1 MDIQEGIDVYS
12 TAKSEYTQQF
22 CVFLIPALLTYFLS
36 LLEEAKEKEKDLK
49 RVLWTFQNLLKD
61 IPEWNTDKVLRETE
75 VIQTNTKCD
84 YLEELLTA
92 VFVAHTKV
100 LSAIRINS
108 KNKKLQIT
116 IPKVDHFL
124 HRTLSECARSLWSNA
139 YLFSEQATSVDRQKN
154 LRQVEQL
161 IHQAILQSIRGM
173 LPVKNILKE
182 YLTDDGDDKDDK
194 DEADAVAEA
203 EVEEKQGLVVE
214 KQPAGVPAEVPAE
227 VPVEESPIKLEDL
240 SGAVTTTEPVITQ
253 VTEPLVEATAPV
265 VQATATETVTPPQ
278 VIVVDTEQSVKF
290 TDHDTVFD
298 SENPNANSIDM
309 KEYKEESELASV
321 SAIDI
326 LEPVGALDDFEDLDK
341 PAEQNMIMDDFE
353 SLA

>member
-194 DEADAVAEA
+194 DEKDEKDDAIANADVKV
-203 EVEEKQGLVVE
+203 EVEEEKTGLVVE
-214 KQPAGVPAEVPAE
+214 KQPA
-227 VPVEESPIKLEDL
+227 EEPSIALEDL
-240 SGAVTTTEPVITQ
+240 SGA
-253 VTEPLVEATAPV
+253 APV
-265 VQATATETVTPPQ
+265 VVAPLPEPEPEPAPEAEAPPQ

-290 TDHDTVFD
+290 TDHDTIFD
-298 SENPNANSIDM
+298 SENPDGNAINM

-326 LEPVGALDDFEDLDK
+326 LEPVGAIDEFEDLEK
-341 PAEQNMIMDDFE
+341 PAEQNMAMDDFE

>member
-36 LLEEAKEKEKDLK
+36 LLEEAKDKEKDLK

-182 YLTDDGDDKDDK
+182 YLTDDGDDKDEK
-194 DEADAVAEA
+194 DEKEDEPLAEA
-203 EVEEKQGLVVE
+203 EVAVEEKSGLVVE
-214 KQPAGVPAEVPAE
+214 KQEP
-227 VPVEESPIKLEDL
+227 PIALEDL
-240 SGAVTTTEPVITQ
+240 SGAVTAVQDLSGAGPEPEPEPEPA
-253 VTEPLVEATAPV
+253 VTA
-265 VQATATETVTPPQ
+265 PPQ
-278 VIVVDTEQSVKF
+278 VIIVDTEQSVKF

-298 SENPNANSIDM
+298 SENPDGNAINM

-326 LEPVGALDDFEDLDK
+326 LEPVGALDEFEDLEK
-341 PAEQNMIMDDFE
+341 PADQSMAMDDFE

>member
-22 CVFLIPALLTYFLS
+22 CIFLIPALLTYFLS

-61 IPEWNTDKVLRETE
+61 IPEWNTDKVIRETE
-75 VIQTNTKCD
+75 TIQSNTKCD

-108 KNKKLQIT
+108 KSKKLQIT

-154 LRQVEQL
+154 LRQVEHL
-161 IHQAILQSIRGM
+161 LHQAILQSIRGM

-182 YLTDDGDDKDDK
+182 YLTDDGDVEG
-194 DEADAVAEA
+194 DEEVKETVPEIKVAVTKNAE
-203 EVEEKQGLVVE
+203 
-214 KQPAGVPAEVPAE
+214 
-227 VPVEESPIKLEDL
+227 EDL
-240 SGAVTTTEPVITQ
+240 SGSVVLSQTAEEVPKETTEETPEETKAPEETQPVIF
-253 VTEPLVEATAPV
+253 
-265 VQATATETVTPPQ
+265 
-278 VIVVDTEQSVKF
+278 VDTEQSVKF
-290 TDHDTVFD
+290 TDHDAMFD
-298 SENPNANSIDM
+298 SDNPGQNSIDM
-309 KEYKEESELASV
+309 KEHSEESELASV

-326 LEPVGALDDFEDLDK
+326 LDPLAGGLDDFEDLDK
-341 PAEQNMIMDDFE
+341 PADQPMGLGDFE
-353 SLA
+353 TLA

>member
-22 CVFLIPALLTYFLS
+22 CIFLIPALLTYFLS

-61 IPEWNTDKVLRETE
+61 IPEWNTDKVMRETE
-75 VIQTNTKCD
+75 TIQSNTKCD

-108 KNKKLQIT
+108 KSKKLQIT

-154 LRQVEQL
+154 LRQVEHL
-161 IHQAILQSIRGM
+161 LHQAILQSIRGM

-182 YLTDDGDDKDDK
+182 YLTDDG
-194 DEADAVAEA
+194 
-203 EVEEKQGLVVE
+203 EVEGDEEVKEEVKE
-214 KQPAGVPAEVPAE
+214 TVPEIEVAVTKNTE
-227 VPVEESPIKLEDL
+227 EDL
-240 SGAVTTTEPVITQ
+240 SGSVVLSQTPETKEIAKETPEETPEAPEETPEETKVPEETQPVIF
-253 VTEPLVEATAPV
+253 
-265 VQATATETVTPPQ
+265 
-278 VIVVDTEQSVKF
+278 VDTEQSVKF
-290 TDHDTVFD
+290 TDHDAMFD
-298 SENPNANSIDM
+298 SDNPGQNSIDM
-309 KEYKEESELASV
+309 KEHTEESDLASV

-326 LEPVGALDDFEDLDK
+326 LDPLAGGLDDFEDLDK
-341 PAEQNMIMDDFE
+341 PADQPMGLGDFE
-353 SLA
+353 TLA

>member
-22 CVFLIPALLTYFLS
+22 CIFLIPALLTYFLS

-61 IPEWNTDKVLRETE
+61 IPEWNTDKVMRETE
-75 VIQTNTKCD
+75 TIQSNTKCD

-108 KNKKLQIT
+108 KSKKLQIT

-154 LRQVEQL
+154 LRQVEHL
-161 IHQAILQSIRGM
+161 LHQAILQSIRGM

-182 YLTDDGDDKDDK
+182 YLTDDG
-194 DEADAVAEA
+194 
-203 EVEEKQGLVVE
+203 EVEGDEEVKEEVKE
-214 KQPAGVPAEVPAE
+214 TVPEIEVAVTKNAE
-227 VPVEESPIKLEDL
+227 EDL
-240 SGAVTTTEPVITQ
+240 SGSVVLSQTAEETAQEAPKETPEETQAPEETQPVIF
-253 VTEPLVEATAPV
+253 
-265 VQATATETVTPPQ
+265 
-278 VIVVDTEQSVKF
+278 VDTEQSVKF
-290 TDHDTVFD
+290 TDHDAMFD
-298 SENPNANSIDM
+298 SDNPGQNSIDM
-309 KEYKEESELASV
+309 KEHMEESDLASV

-326 LEPVGALDDFEDLDK
+326 LDPLAGGLDDFEDLDK
-341 PAEQNMIMDDFE
+341 PADQPMGLGDFE
-353 SLA
+353 TLA

>member
-22 CVFLIPALLTYFLS
+22 CIFLIPALLTYFLS

-61 IPEWNTDKVLRETE
+61 IPEWNTDKVMRETE
-75 VIQTNTKCD
+75 TIQSNTKCD

-108 KNKKLQIT
+108 KSKKLQIT

-154 LRQVEQL
+154 LRQVEHL
-161 IHQAILQSIRGM
+161 LHQAILQSIRGM

-182 YLTDDGDDKDDK
+182 YLTDDGDVEG
-194 DEADAVAEA
+194 DEEVKETVPEIEVAVTKNTE
-203 EVEEKQGLVVE
+203 
-214 KQPAGVPAEVPAE
+214 
-227 VPVEESPIKLEDL
+227 EDL
-240 SGAVTTTEPVITQ
+240 SGSVVLSQTVQEVPEETAPEVAKETTQETPEETPEETKAPEETQPVIF
-253 VTEPLVEATAPV
+253 
-265 VQATATETVTPPQ
+265 
-278 VIVVDTEQSVKF
+278 VDTEQSVKF
-290 TDHDTVFD
+290 TDHDAMFD
-298 SENPNANSIDM
+298 SDNPGKNSIDM
-309 KEYKEESELASV
+309 KEHTEDSELASV

-326 LEPVGALDDFEDLDK
+326 LDPLAGGLDDFEDLDK
-341 PAEQNMIMDDFE
+341 PADQPMGLGDFE
-353 SLA
+353 TLA

>member
-22 CVFLIPALLTYFLS
+22 CVFLIPSLLTYFLS

-182 YLTDDGDDKDDK
+182 YLTDDGDEK
-194 DEADAVAEA
+194 DEAPEKTDGDEAVVEP
-203 EVEEKQGLVVE
+203 EVEIEKQSGLIVEKQGADE
-214 KQPAGVPAEVPAE
+214 P
-227 VPVEESPIKLEDL
+227 PISLEDL
-240 SGAVTTTEPVITQ
+240 SGSTVPVSEPQPIVPEPEPVD
-253 VTEPLVEATAPV
+253 TA
-265 VQATATETVTPPQ
+265 PPQ

-298 SENPNANSIDM
+298 SENPDENSINM

-326 LEPVGALDDFEDLDK
+326 LEAVGSLDEYEDLEK
-341 PAEQNMIMDDFE
+341 PAEQDMVMDDFE

>member
-22 CVFLIPALLTYFLS
+22 CIFLIPALLTYFLS

-61 IPEWNTDKVLRETE
+61 IPEWNTDKVMRETE
-75 VIQTNTKCD
+75 TIQSNTKCD

-108 KNKKLQIT
+108 KSKKLQIT

-154 LRQVEQL
+154 LRQVEHL
-161 IHQAILQSIRGM
+161 LHQAILQSIRGM

-182 YLTDDGDDKDDK
+182 YLTDDG
-194 DEADAVAEA
+194 
-203 EVEEKQGLVVE
+203 EVEGDEEVKEEVKE
-214 KQPAGVPAEVPAE
+214 TVPEIEVAVTKNAE
-227 VPVEESPIKLEDL
+227 EDL
-240 SGAVTTTEPVITQ
+240 SGSVVLSQTPETKEIAKETPEETPEAPEETPEETKVPEETQPVIF
-253 VTEPLVEATAPV
+253 
-265 VQATATETVTPPQ
+265 
-278 VIVVDTEQSVKF
+278 VDTEQSVKF
-290 TDHDTVFD
+290 TDHDAMFD
-298 SENPNANSIDM
+298 SDNPGQNSIDM
-309 KEYKEESELASV
+309 KEHMEESDLASV

-326 LEPVGALDDFEDLDK
+326 LDPLAGGMDDFEDLDK
-341 PAEQNMIMDDFE
+341 PADQPMGLGDFE
-353 SLA
+353 TLA

>member
-36 LLEEAKEKEKDLK
+36 LLEEAKDKEKDLK

-182 YLTDDGDDKDDK
+182 YLTDDGDDKDEK
-194 DEADAVAEA
+194 DEKEEEPLAEA
-203 EVEEKQGLVVE
+203 EVAVEEKSGLVVE
-214 KQPAGVPAEVPAE
+214 KQGAEEP
-227 VPVEESPIKLEDL
+227 PIALEDL
-240 SGAVTTTEPVITQ
+240 SGAVTAVQDLSGAGPEPVPEPEPA
-253 VTEPLVEATAPV
+253 VTA
-265 VQATATETVTPPQ
+265 PPQ
-278 VIVVDTEQSVKF
+278 VIIVDTEQSVKF

-298 SENPNANSIDM
+298 SENPDGNAINM

-326 LEPVGALDDFEDLDK
+326 LEPVGALDEFEDLEK
-341 PAEQNMIMDDFE
+341 PADQSMAMDDFE

>member
-22 CVFLIPALLTYFLS
+22 CIFLIPALLTYFLS

-61 IPEWNTDKVLRETE
+61 IPEWNTDKVMRETE
-75 VIQTNTKCD
+75 TIQSNTKCD

-108 KNKKLQIT
+108 KSKKLQIT

-154 LRQVEQL
+154 LRQVEHL
-161 IHQAILQSIRGM
+161 LHQAILQSIRGM

-182 YLTDDGDDKDDK
+182 YLTDDG
-194 DEADAVAEA
+194 
-203 EVEEKQGLVVE
+203 EVEGDEEVKEEVKE
-214 KQPAGVPAEVPAE
+214 TVPEIEVAVTKNAE
-227 VPVEESPIKLEDL
+227 EDL
-240 SGAVTTTEPVITQ
+240 SGSVVLSQTAEETAQEAPKETPEETQAPEETQPVIF
-253 VTEPLVEATAPV
+253 
-265 VQATATETVTPPQ
+265 
-278 VIVVDTEQSVKF
+278 VDTEQSVKF
-290 TDHDTVFD
+290 TDHDAMFD
-298 SENPNANSIDM
+298 SDNPGQNSIDM
-309 KEYKEESELASV
+309 KEHTEESDLASV

-326 LEPVGALDDFEDLDK
+326 LDPLAGGMDDFEDLDK
-341 PAEQNMIMDDFE
+341 PADQPMGLGDFE
-353 SLA
+353 TLA

>member
-22 CVFLIPALLTYFLS
+22 CIFLIPALLTYFLS

-61 IPEWNTDKVLRETE
+61 IPEWNTDKVMRETE
-75 VIQTNTKCD
+75 TIQSNTKCD

-108 KNKKLQIT
+108 KSKKLQIT

-154 LRQVEQL
+154 LRQVEHL
-161 IHQAILQSIRGM
+161 LHQAILQSIRGM

-182 YLTDDGDDKDDK
+182 YLTDDGDVEG
-194 DEADAVAEA
+194 DEEVKEEVKETVPEIEVAVTKNAE
-203 EVEEKQGLVVE
+203 
-214 KQPAGVPAEVPAE
+214 
-227 VPVEESPIKLEDL
+227 EDL
-240 SGAVTTTEPVITQ
+240 SGSVVLSQTPETKEIAKETPEETPEAPEETPEETKVPEETQPVIF
-253 VTEPLVEATAPV
+253 
-265 VQATATETVTPPQ
+265 
-278 VIVVDTEQSVKF
+278 VDTEQSVKF
-290 TDHDTVFD
+290 TDHDAMFD
-298 SENPNANSIDM
+298 SDNPGQNSIDM
-309 KEYKEESELASV
+309 KEHMEESDLASV

-326 LEPVGALDDFEDLDK
+326 LDPLAGGMDDFEDLDK
-341 PAEQNMIMDDFE
+341 PADQPMGLGDFE
-353 SLA
+353 TLA

>member
-22 CVFLIPALLTYFLS
+22 CIFLIPALLTYFLS

-61 IPEWNTDKVLRETE
+61 IPEWNTDKVIRETE
-75 VIQTNTKCD
+75 TIQSNTKCD

-108 KNKKLQIT
+108 KSKKLQIT

-154 LRQVEQL
+154 LRQVEHL
-161 IHQAILQSIRGM
+161 LHQAILQSIRGM

-182 YLTDDGDDKDDK
+182 YLTDDGDVEG
-194 DEADAVAEA
+194 DEEVKETVPEIEVAVTKNAE
-203 EVEEKQGLVVE
+203 
-214 KQPAGVPAEVPAE
+214 
-227 VPVEESPIKLEDL
+227 EDL
-240 SGAVTTTEPVITQ
+240 SGSVVLSQTADEAPKEVPKEVAKETTQETPEETSEETKAPEETQPVIF
-253 VTEPLVEATAPV
+253 
-265 VQATATETVTPPQ
+265 
-278 VIVVDTEQSVKF
+278 VDTEQSVKF
-290 TDHDTVFD
+290 TDHDAMFD
-298 SENPNANSIDM
+298 SDNPGQNSIDM
-309 KEYKEESELASV
+309 KEHTEDSELASV

-326 LEPVGALDDFEDLDK
+326 LDPLAGGLDDFEDLDK
-341 PAEQNMIMDDFE
+341 PADQPMGLGDFE
-353 SLA
+353 TLA

>member
-36 LLEEAKEKEKDLK
+36 LLEEAKDKEKDLK

-75 VIQTNTKCD
+75 LIQTNTKCD

-182 YLTDDGDDKDDK
+182 YLTDDGDDKDEK
-194 DEADAVAEA
+194 DEKEEEPLAEA
-203 EVEEKQGLVVE
+203 EVTVEEKSGLVVE
-214 KQPAGVPAEVPAE
+214 KQEP
-227 VPVEESPIKLEDL
+227 PIAIEDL
-240 SGAVTTTEPVITQ
+240 SGAVTAVQ
-253 VTEPLVEATAPV
+253 DLSGAVTEVQDLSGAAPEPAVTA
-265 VQATATETVTPPQ
+265 PPQ
-278 VIVVDTEQSVKF
+278 VIIVDTEQSVKF

-298 SENPNANSIDM
+298 SENPDANAINM

-326 LEPVGALDDFEDLDK
+326 LEPVGALDEFEDLEK
-341 PAEQNMIMDDFE
+341 PTDQPMAMDDFE

>member
-22 CVFLIPALLTYFLS
+22 CIFLIPALLTYFLS

-61 IPEWNTDKVLRETE
+61 IPEWNTDKVMRETE
-75 VIQTNTKCD
+75 TIQSNTKCD

-108 KNKKLQIT
+108 KSKKLQIT

-154 LRQVEQL
+154 LRQVEHL
-161 IHQAILQSIRGM
+161 LHQAILQSIRGM

-182 YLTDDGDDKDDK
+182 YLTDDG
-194 DEADAVAEA
+194 
-203 EVEEKQGLVVE
+203 EVEGDEEVKEEVKE
-214 KQPAGVPAEVPAE
+214 TVPEIEVAVTKNAE
-227 VPVEESPIKLEDL
+227 EDL
-240 SGAVTTTEPVITQ
+240 SGNVVLSQTAEETAQETPEETKAPEETQVPEETQPVIF
-253 VTEPLVEATAPV
+253 
-265 VQATATETVTPPQ
+265 
-278 VIVVDTEQSVKF
+278 VDTEQSVKF
-290 TDHDTVFD
+290 TDHDAMFD
-298 SENPNANSIDM
+298 SDNPGQNSIDM
-309 KEYKEESELASV
+309 KEHMEESDLASV

-326 LEPVGALDDFEDLDK
+326 LDPLAGGMDDFEDLDK
-341 PAEQNMIMDDFE
+341 PADQPMGLGDFE
-353 SLA
+353 TLA

>member
-22 CVFLIPALLTYFLS
+22 CIFLIPALLTYFLS

-61 IPEWNTDKVLRETE
+61 IPEWNTDKVMRETE
-75 VIQTNTKCD
+75 TIQSNTKCD

-108 KNKKLQIT
+108 KSKKLQIT

-154 LRQVEQL
+154 LRQVEHL
-161 IHQAILQSIRGM
+161 LHQAILQSIRGM

-182 YLTDDGDDKDDK
+182 YLTDDG
-194 DEADAVAEA
+194 
-203 EVEEKQGLVVE
+203 EVEGDEEVKEEVKE
-214 KQPAGVPAEVPAE
+214 TVPEIEVAVTKNTE
-227 VPVEESPIKLEDL
+227 EDL
-240 SGAVTTTEPVITQ
+240 SGSVVLSQTPEETAKETAPEVAKETPHETNEETTEETKVPEETQPVIF
-253 VTEPLVEATAPV
+253 
-265 VQATATETVTPPQ
+265 
-278 VIVVDTEQSVKF
+278 VDTEQSVKF
-290 TDHDTVFD
+290 TDHDAMFD
-298 SENPNANSIDM
+298 SDNPGQNSIDM
-309 KEYKEESELASV
+309 KEHMEESELASV

-326 LEPVGALDDFEDLDK
+326 LDPLAGGMDDFEDLDK
-341 PAEQNMIMDDFE
+341 PADQPMALGDFE
-353 SLA
+353 TLA

>member
-22 CVFLIPALLTYFLS
+22 CIFLIPALLTYFLS

-61 IPEWNTDKVLRETE
+61 IPEWNTDKVMRETE
-75 VIQTNTKCD
+75 TIQSNTKCD

-108 KNKKLQIT
+108 KSKKLQIT

-154 LRQVEQL
+154 LRQVEHL
-161 IHQAILQSIRGM
+161 LHQAILQSIRGM

-182 YLTDDGDDKDDK
+182 YLTDDG
-194 DEADAVAEA
+194 
-203 EVEEKQGLVVE
+203 EVEGDEEVKEEVKE
-214 KQPAGVPAEVPAE
+214 TVPEIEVAVTKNAE
-227 VPVEESPIKLEDL
+227 EDL
-240 SGAVTTTEPVITQ
+240 SGSVVLSQTPETKEIAKETPEETPEAPEETPEETKVPEETQPVIF
-253 VTEPLVEATAPV
+253 
-265 VQATATETVTPPQ
+265 
-278 VIVVDTEQSVKF
+278 VDTEQSVKF
-290 TDHDTVFD
+290 TDHDAMFD
-298 SENPNANSIDM
+298 SDNPGQNSIDM
-309 KEYKEESELASV
+309 KEHTEESDLASV

-326 LEPVGALDDFEDLDK
+326 LDPLAGGLDDFEDLDK
-341 PAEQNMIMDDFE
+341 PADQPMGLGDFE
-353 SLA
+353 TLA

>member
-22 CVFLIPALLTYFLS
+22 CIFLIPALLTYFLS

-61 IPEWNTDKVLRETE
+61 IPEWNTDKVMRETE
-75 VIQTNTKCD
+75 TIQSNTKCD

-108 KNKKLQIT
+108 KSKKLQIT

-154 LRQVEQL
+154 LRQVEHL
-161 IHQAILQSIRGM
+161 LHQAILQSIRGM

-182 YLTDDGDDKDDK
+182 YLTDDG
-194 DEADAVAEA
+194 
-203 EVEEKQGLVVE
+203 EVEGDEEVKEEVKE
-214 KQPAGVPAEVPAE
+214 TVPEIEVAVTKNAE
-227 VPVEESPIKLEDL
+227 EDL
-240 SGAVTTTEPVITQ
+240 SGSVVLSQTAEETAQEAPKETPEETQAPEETQPVIF
-253 VTEPLVEATAPV
+253 
-265 VQATATETVTPPQ
+265 
-278 VIVVDTEQSVKF
+278 VDTEQSVKF
-290 TDHDTVFD
+290 TDHDAMFD
-298 SENPNANSIDM
+298 SDNPGQNSIDM
-309 KEYKEESELASV
+309 KEHTEESDLASV

-326 LEPVGALDDFEDLDK
+326 LDPLAGGLDDFEDLDK
-341 PAEQNMIMDDFE
+341 PADQPMGLGDFE
-353 SLA
+353 TLA

>member
-22 CVFLIPALLTYFLS
+22 CIFLIPALLTYFLS

-61 IPEWNTDKVLRETE
+61 IPEWNTDKVIRETE
-75 VIQTNTKCD
+75 TIQSNTKCD

-108 KNKKLQIT
+108 KSKKLQIT

-154 LRQVEQL
+154 LRQVEHL
-161 IHQAILQSIRGM
+161 LHQAILQSIRGM

-182 YLTDDGDDKDDK
+182 YLTDDGDVEG
-194 DEADAVAEA
+194 DEEVKETVPEIEVAVTKNTE
-203 EVEEKQGLVVE
+203 
-214 KQPAGVPAEVPAE
+214 
-227 VPVEESPIKLEDL
+227 EDL
-240 SGAVTTTEPVITQ
+240 SGSVVLSQTAEEALKETAPEVAKETAQETPEETSEETKAPEETQPVIF
-253 VTEPLVEATAPV
+253 
-265 VQATATETVTPPQ
+265 
-278 VIVVDTEQSVKF
+278 VDTEQSVKF
-290 TDHDTVFD
+290 TDHDAMFD
-298 SENPNANSIDM
+298 SDNPGQNSIDM
-309 KEYKEESELASV
+309 KEHTEDSELASV

-326 LEPVGALDDFEDLDK
+326 LDPLAGGLDDFEDLDK
-341 PAEQNMIMDDFE
+341 PADQPMGLGDFE
-353 SLA
+353 TLA

>member
-22 CVFLIPALLTYFLS
+22 CIFLIPALLTYFLS

-61 IPEWNTDKVLRETE
+61 IPEWNTDKVMRETE
-75 VIQTNTKCD
+75 TIQSNTKCD

-108 KNKKLQIT
+108 KSKKLQIT

-154 LRQVEQL
+154 LRQVEHL
-161 IHQAILQSIRGM
+161 LHQAILQSIRGM

-182 YLTDDGDDKDDK
+182 YLTDDGDVEG
-194 DEADAVAEA
+194 DE
-203 EVEEKQGLVVE
+203 EVKEEVKE
-214 KQPAGVPAEVPAE
+214 TVPEIEV
-227 VPVEESPIKLEDL
+227 
-240 SGAVTTTEPVITQ
+240 AVTKNTEEDISGSVVLSQTPETKEIAKETPEETPEAPEETPEETKVPEETQPVIF
-253 VTEPLVEATAPV
+253 
-265 VQATATETVTPPQ
+265 
-278 VIVVDTEQSVKF
+278 VDTEQSVKF
-290 TDHDTVFD
+290 TDHDAMFD
-298 SENPNANSIDM
+298 SDNPGQNSIDM
-309 KEYKEESELASV
+309 KEHMEESDLASV

-326 LEPVGALDDFEDLDK
+326 LDPLAGGMDDFEDLDK
-341 PAEQNMIMDDFE
+341 PADQPMGLGDFE
-353 SLA
+353 TLA

>member
-22 CVFLIPALLTYFLS
+22 CIFLIPALLTYFLS

-61 IPEWNTDKVLRETE
+61 IPEWNTDKVMRETE
-75 VIQTNTKCD
+75 TIQSNTKCD

-108 KNKKLQIT
+108 KSKKLQIT

-154 LRQVEQL
+154 LRQVEHL
-161 IHQAILQSIRGM
+161 LHQAILQSIRGM

-182 YLTDDGDDKDDK
+182 YLTDDG
-194 DEADAVAEA
+194 
-203 EVEEKQGLVVE
+203 EVEGDEEVKEEVKE
-214 KQPAGVPAEVPAE
+214 TVPEIEVAVTKNAE
-227 VPVEESPIKLEDL
+227 EDL
-240 SGAVTTTEPVITQ
+240 SGSVVLSQTAEETAQEAPKETPEETQAPEETQPVIF
-253 VTEPLVEATAPV
+253 
-265 VQATATETVTPPQ
+265 
-278 VIVVDTEQSVKF
+278 VDTEQSVKF
-290 TDHDTVFD
+290 TDHDAMFD
-298 SENPNANSIDM
+298 SDNPGQNSIDM
-309 KEYKEESELASV
+309 KEHMEESDLASV

-326 LEPVGALDDFEDLDK
+326 LDPLAGGMDDFEDLDK
-341 PAEQNMIMDDFE
+341 PADQPMGLGDFE
-353 SLA
+353 TLA

>member
-36 LLEEAKEKEKDLK
+36 LLEEAKDKEKDLK

-154 LRQVEQL
+154 LRQVEHL

-182 YLTDDGDDKDDK
+182 YLTDDGDEK
-194 DEADAVAEA
+194 DEKDEKEEEKAEEAETVAEP
-203 EVEEKQGLVVE
+203 EVEVEKQTGLVVE
-214 KQPAGVPAEVPAE
+214 KQGAEEP
-227 VPVEESPIKLEDL
+227 PIPLEDL
-240 SGAVTTTEPVITQ
+240 SGAAAPVPVFIPEPILPEPEPEPV
-253 VTEPLVEATAPV
+253 VTA
-265 VQATATETVTPPQ
+265 PPQ

-298 SENPNANSIDM
+298 SENPDGNAINI

-326 LEPVGALDDFEDLDK
+326 LDPVGALDEFEDLEQ
-341 PAEQNMIMDDFE
+341 PAEQDMVMDDFE

>member
-182 YLTDDGDDKDDK
+182 YLTDDGDDKDEK
-194 DEADAVAEA
+194 DEADALAEPEVEP

-214 KQPAGVPAEVPAE
+214 KQPA
-227 VPVEESPIKLEDL
+227 EESPIKLEDL
-240 SGAVTTTEPVITQ
+240 SGAVTTTEP
-253 VTEPLVEATAPV
+253 LVEATEPV
-265 VQATATETVTPPQ
+265 VEATSTETVTPPQ

-326 LEPVGALDDFEDLDK
+326 LEPVGALDDFEDLEK

>member
-22 CVFLIPALLTYFLS
+22 CIFLIPALLTYFLS

-61 IPEWNTDKVLRETE
+61 IPEWNTDKVMRETE
-75 VIQTNTKCD
+75 TIQSNTKCD

-108 KNKKLQIT
+108 KSKKLQIT

-154 LRQVEQL
+154 LRQVEHL
-161 IHQAILQSIRGM
+161 LHQAILQSIRGM

-182 YLTDDGDDKDDK
+182 YLTDDGDVEG
-194 DEADAVAEA
+194 DEEVKETVPEIEVAVTKNTE
-203 EVEEKQGLVVE
+203 
-214 KQPAGVPAEVPAE
+214 
-227 VPVEESPIKLEDL
+227 EDL
-240 SGAVTTTEPVITQ
+240 SGSVVLSQTADEAPKEVPKEVAKETAEETPEETSEETKAPEETQPVIF
-253 VTEPLVEATAPV
+253 
-265 VQATATETVTPPQ
+265 
-278 VIVVDTEQSVKF
+278 VDTEQSVKF
-290 TDHDTVFD
+290 TDHDAMFD
-298 SENPNANSIDM
+298 SDNPGKNSIDM
-309 KEYKEESELASV
+309 KEHTEDSELASV

-326 LEPVGALDDFEDLDK
+326 LDPLAGGLDDFEDLDK
-341 PAEQNMIMDDFE
+341 PADQPMGLGDFE
-353 SLA
+353 TLA

>member
-75 VIQTNTKCD
+75 AIQTNTKCD

-182 YLTDDGDDKDDK
+182 YLTDDGDDKDEK
-194 DEADAVAEA
+194 EEKEKGEEPEAEA
-203 EVEEKQGLVVE
+203 EVETVTAIPAEETSGLVVE
-214 KQPAGVPAEVPAE
+214 KQEP
-227 VPVEESPIKLEDL
+227 PVQLEDL
-240 SGAVTTTEPVITQ
+240 SGAITTP
-253 VTEPLVEATAPV
+253 EPLVSTMTESEPEAA
-265 VQATATETVTPPQ
+265 APQ

-298 SENPNANSIDM
+298 SENPERNAIKM
-309 KEYKEESELASV
+309 TEYKEESELASV

-326 LEPVGALDDFEDLDK
+326 LEPAGAMDDFEDLEK
-341 PAEQNMIMDDFE
+341 PAQEDMPMDDFE
-353 SLA
+353 NLA

>member
-22 CVFLIPALLTYFLS
+22 CIFLIPALLTYFLS
-36 LLEEAKEKEKDLK
+36 LLDEAKEKEKDLK

-61 IPEWNTDKVLRETE
+61 IPEWNTDKVMRETE
-75 VIQTNTKCD
+75 IIQSNTKCD

-108 KNKKLQIT
+108 KSKKLQIT

-154 LRQVEQL
+154 LRQVEHL
-161 IHQAILQSIRGM
+161 LHQAILQSIRGM

-182 YLTDDGDDKDDK
+182 YLTDDGDVEGEK
-194 DEADAVAEA
+194 DEKEEEVKEEIKEEIKEAITDPVIEGATVTKLPAV
-203 EVEEKQGLVVE
+203 
-214 KQPAGVPAEVPAE
+214 
-227 VPVEESPIKLEDL
+227 EDL
-240 SGAVTTTEPVITQ
+240 SGSVLEIQTEETETETETQKETEKPPVIF
-253 VTEPLVEATAPV
+253 
-265 VQATATETVTPPQ
+265 
-278 VIVVDTEQSVKF
+278 VDTEQSVKF
-290 TDHDTVFD
+290 TDHDAMFD
-298 SENPNANSIDM
+298 SDNPGQNSIDM
-309 KEYKEESELASV
+309 KEHMEESDLASV

-326 LEPVGALDDFEDLDK
+326 LDPLAGGLDDFEDLEK
-341 PAEQNMIMDDFE
+341 PADQPMALGDFE
-353 SLA
+353 TLA

>member
-22 CVFLIPALLTYFLS
+22 CIFLIPALLTYFLS

-61 IPEWNTDKVLRETE
+61 IPEWNTDKVMRETE
-75 VIQTNTKCD
+75 TIQSNTKCD

-108 KNKKLQIT
+108 KSKKLQIT

-154 LRQVEQL
+154 LRQVEHL
-161 IHQAILQSIRGM
+161 LHQAILQSIRGM

-182 YLTDDGDDKDDK
+182 YLTDDG
-194 DEADAVAEA
+194 
-203 EVEEKQGLVVE
+203 EVEGDEEVKEEVKE
-214 KQPAGVPAEVPAE
+214 TVPEIEVAVTKNAE
-227 VPVEESPIKLEDL
+227 EDL
-240 SGAVTTTEPVITQ
+240 SGSVVLSQTAEETAQETPEETPEETKVPEETQPVIF
-253 VTEPLVEATAPV
+253 
-265 VQATATETVTPPQ
+265 
-278 VIVVDTEQSVKF
+278 VDTEQSVKF
-290 TDHDTVFD
+290 TDHDAMFD
-298 SENPNANSIDM
+298 SDNPGQNSIDM
-309 KEYKEESELASV
+309 KEHMEESDLASV

-326 LEPVGALDDFEDLDK
+326 LDPLAGGMDDFEDLDK
-341 PAEQNMIMDDFE
+341 PADQPMGLGDFE
-353 SLA
+353 TLA

>member
-182 YLTDDGDDKDDK
+182 YLTDDGDDKDEK

-203 EVEEKQGLVVE
+203 EPEVEEKQGLIVE
-214 KQPAGVPAEVPAE
+214 KQPAEVPA
-227 VPVEESPIKLEDL
+227 EESPIKLEDL

-253 VTEPLVEATAPV
+253 VTEPLVE
-265 VQATATETVTPPQ
+265 ATATETVTPPQ

>member
-182 YLTDDGDDKDDK
+182 YLTDDGDDKDEK
-194 DEADAVAEA
+194 DEADAVAEP
-203 EVEEKQGLVVE
+203 EVEPEEKQGLVVE
-214 KQPAGVPAEVPAE
+214 KQPA
-227 VPVEESPIKLEDL
+227 EEPPIALEDL
-240 SGAVTTTEPVITQ
+240 SGAVTTTEPLVEAI
-253 VTEPLVEATAPV
+253 EPLVEA
-265 VQATATETVTPPQ
+265 PPQ

-326 LEPVGALDDFEDLDK
+326 LEPVGALDEFEDLEK

>member
-36 LLEEAKEKEKDLK
+36 LLEEAKDKEKDLK

-182 YLTDDGDDKDDK
+182 YLTDDGDDKDEK
-194 DEADAVAEA
+194 DEKEEEPLAEA
-203 EVEEKQGLVVE
+203 EVTVEEKSGLVVE
-214 KQPAGVPAEVPAE
+214 KQGAEEP
-227 VPVEESPIKLEDL
+227 PITLEDL
-240 SGAVTTTEPVITQ
+240 SGA
-253 VTEPLVEATAPV
+253 ATAIEDLSGAEPAV
-265 VQATATETVTPPQ
+265 TAPPQ

-298 SENPNANSIDM
+298 SENPDGNAINM

-326 LEPVGALDDFEDLDK
+326 LEPVGALDEFEDLEK
-341 PAEQNMIMDDFE
+341 PADQPMVMDDFE